1 MENELMN
8 ALTELNGLKNPE
20 STTTTTSSFVRDTGF
35 VFYTSATEVSK
46 SHGRVVM
53 SPKYVSK
60 IYSSPRRCP
69 GTPLRVRPYT
79 VPERH
84 RTRSESLDPNSGDY
98 QDTITIVTDTL
109 SSSVCMSSSG
119 AHPTPTSSTMMD
131 TFDPAMQTMEIAATT
146 GGSSTR
152 RLDSCRPL
160 KKSKSL
166 EDVRV
171 ENLAGSQLSHE
182 MEFVSSR
189 IQKLKVQEY

>member
-1 MENELMN
+1 MENKVMSTV
-8 ALTELNGLKNPE
+8 TELNSLENMTTNP
-20 STTTTTSSFVRDTGF
+20 SCMRDAGF
-35 VFYTSATEVSK
+35 VFCTTATELPK
-46 SHGRVVM
+46 SQSRVVM

-84 RTRSESLDPNSGDY
+84 RTRSESLEPNSGEY
-98 QDTITIVTDTL
+98 QDTIAIVADTL
-109 SSSVCMSSSG
+109 NCSTTMS
-119 AHPTPTSSTMMD
+119 TSANPMANTSTMMD
-131 TFDPAMQTMEIAATT
+131 ISDPVMHSMEVAAPT
-146 GGSSTR
+146 GIRTR
-152 RLDSCRPL
+152 RTDVSLPI
-160 KKSKSL
+160 KKSRSL

>member
-1 MENELMN
+1 MENELIS
-8 ALTELNGLKNPE
+8 ALTELNGLKNLE
-20 STTTTTSSFVRDTGF
+20 STTTSTSFVRDTGF
-35 VFYTSATEVSK
+35 VFYSTATDIGK

-60 IYSSPRRCP
+60 LYSSPRRCP
-69 GTPLRVRPYT
+69 GTPLRMRPYT

-98 QDTITIVTDTL
+98 QDTVTIVTDTL
-109 SSSVCMSSSG
+109 SSTVCMG
-119 AHPTPTSSTMMD
+119 TNTTSTTMMD
-131 TFDPAMQTMEIAATT
+131 TFDPAVQTMEVATT
-146 GGSSTR
+146 KR
-152 RLDSCRPL
+152 RPL

>member
-1 MENELMN
+1 MENELMS
-8 ALTELNGLKNPE
+8 ALTELNGLKNLDNM
-20 STTTTTSSFVRDTGF
+20 TTNPSLTREPGF
-35 VFYTSATEVSK
+35 VFCTTSTDSK
-46 SHGRVVM
+46 SHSRVVM

-69 GTPLRVRPYT
+69 GTPLRMRPYT

-84 RTRSESLDPNSGDY
+84 RTRSESLDPNSGEY
-98 QDTITIVTDTL
+98 QDTIAIVAD
-109 SSSVCMSSSG
+109 
-119 AHPTPTSSTMMD
+119 AIANPTATAGSSTMMD
-131 TFDPAMQTMEIAATT
+131 TDPAAHTMEISAPA
-146 GGSSTR
+146 GVRAR
-152 RLDSCRPL
+152 RGEAGFPL
-160 KKSKSL
+160 KKARSL

>member
-1 MENELMN
+1 MENKVMSTV
-8 ALTELNGLKNPE
+8 TELNSLENMTTNP
-20 STTTTTSSFVRDTGF
+20 SCMRDGGF
-35 VFYTSATEVSK
+35 VFCTTATDLPK
-46 SHGRVVM
+46 SQSRVVM

-84 RTRSESLDPNSGDY
+84 RTRSESLEPNSGEY
-98 QDTITIVTDTL
+98 QDTIAIVADTL
-109 SSSVCMSSSG
+109 NCSTTMS
-119 AHPTPTSSTMMD
+119 TSANPIANTSTMMD
-131 TFDPAMQTMEIAATT
+131 ISDPVMHSMEVAVPPGIR
-146 GGSSTR
+146 TR
-152 RLDSCRPL
+152 RTDVSLPI
-160 KKSKSL
+160 KKSRSL